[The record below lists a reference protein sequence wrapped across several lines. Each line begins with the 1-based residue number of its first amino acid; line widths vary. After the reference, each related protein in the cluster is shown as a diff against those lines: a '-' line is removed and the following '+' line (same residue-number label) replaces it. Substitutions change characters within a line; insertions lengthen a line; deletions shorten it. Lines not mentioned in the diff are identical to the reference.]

1 MNELGLRK
9 SISWNR
15 QPLVRPLIALIAGF
29 FIAEFI
35 KPDVEIV
42 LFLFVASIAF
52 LLVHLRSRLNRALI
66 GFVLTLGFLVLGC
79 CLQFAGCYN
88 EVTIP
93 EHKNHV
99 FLLKQLDVAVH
110 KANNGEVRTTFLA
123 ESGCF
128 LTNSTW
134 RTSINCLRITVKDI
148 QLNTPPGTIFLLHGV
163 IRKPKNDLFPG
174 SFDFETFCRRQSID
188 AVCSVSANRIR
199 ILQSSYSKKPPFVY
213 RFRNWIIQTLKDAG
227 FNQNQSSIA
236 AALLIG
242 SRAEIDPDLNRA
254 YSRAGIVHVL
264 AVSGMHVSLVFGSVL
279 WILRRLL
286 KQKPAVLIGICALW
300 CYALLAGM
308 SASVVRSAFMFTL
321 LSGSKLFVNSS
332 LSCNSLA
339 GAALIMIGIDPNYL
353 FDPGAQL
360 SFAAVWG
367 IQARSK
373 LPHFLLYNNRI
384 LKFISES
391 LWICLIA
398 QFATLPLTLSYFGTF
413 PVYFMLAN
421 LVAVPLSTALIYI
434 GFAALLLAP
443 FGFLSTPLFA
453 LMAFAID
460 WLNTFTLFVASL
472 PYSAYN
478 GGALGFGSS
487 ICIALFVYIVLLPFG
502 RFYTKFL
509 LITILRII
517 FVGLFLINTRLV
529 YPPQVFLSRCEK
541 HTHIHAS
548 YRRSARSA
556 VFGSL
561 DESSCKRVDDMKTHA
576 AQFGLDLVSSKF
588 TTGHHAG
595 LVSIF
600 IWNNR
605 IVQKQSVVL
614 LPANNILIS
623 PSISKYSW
631 LICES
636 TKSKLPNLI
645 YSRLYRRPIQRFDL
659 TKTNKI
665 W

>member
-1 MNELGLRK
+1 
-9 SISWNR
+9 
-15 QPLVRPLIALIAGF
+15 
-29 FIAEFI
+29 
-35 KPDVEIV
+35 
-42 LFLFVASIAF
+42 
-52 LLVHLRSRLNRALI
+52 
-66 GFVLTLGFLVLGC
+66 
-79 CLQFAGCYN
+79 
-88 EVTIP
+88 
-93 EHKNHV
+93 
-99 FLLKQLDVAVH
+99 
-110 KANNGEVRTTFLA
+110 
-123 ESGCF
+123 
-128 LTNSTW
+128 
-134 RTSINCLRITVKDI
+134 
-148 QLNTPPGTIFLLHGV
+148 
-163 IRKPKNDLFPG
+163 
-174 SFDFETFCRRQSID
+174 
-188 AVCSVSANRIR
+188 
-199 ILQSSYSKKPPFVY
+199 
-213 RFRNWIIQTLKDAG
+213 
-227 FNQNQSSIA
+227 
-236 AALLIG
+236 
-242 SRAEIDPDLNRA
+242 
-254 YSRAGIVHVL
+254 
-264 AVSGMHVSLVFGSVL
+264 
-279 WILRRLL
+279 
-286 KQKPAVLIGICALW
+286 
-300 CYALLAGM
+300 
-308 SASVVRSAFMFTL
+308 MFTL

-332 LSCNSLA
+332 LSSNSLA

-373 LPHFLLYNNRI
+373 LPHYLLFNNRI

-443 FGFLSTPLFA
+443 FGFLSAPLFA

-472 PYSAYN
+472 PYSAYD
-478 GGALGFGSS
+478 GGDLGFSSS
-487 ICIALFVYIVLLPFG
+487 ICIAIFVYIVLLPFG

-509 LITILRII
+509 LLTILRII
-517 FVGLFLINTRLV
+517 FVGFLLVNSHMV

-561 DESSCKRVDDMKTHA
+561 GESSCKREDDMKTHA
-576 AQFGLDLVSSKF
+576 VQCGLDLLSSKF
-588 TTGHHAG
+588 TFGHHAG

-600 IWNNR
+600 IWNDQ
-605 IVQKQSVVL
+605 IVQKHTLVL
-614 LPANNILIS
+614 LPANKILIS

-636 TKSKLPNLI
+636 SNSKSPNVI
-645 YSRLYRRPIQRFDL
+645 YSRLYKSTIQP
-659 TKTNKI
+659 
-665 W
+665 

>member
-1 MNELGLRK
+1 
-9 SISWNR
+9 
-15 QPLVRPLIALIAGF
+15 
-29 FIAEFI
+29 
-35 KPDVEIV
+35 
-42 LFLFVASIAF
+42 
-52 LLVHLRSRLNRALI
+52 
-66 GFVLTLGFLVLGC
+66 
-79 CLQFAGCYN
+79 
-88 EVTIP
+88 
-93 EHKNHV
+93 
-99 FLLKQLDVAVH
+99 
-110 KANNGEVRTTFLA
+110 
-123 ESGCF
+123 
-128 LTNSTW
+128 
-134 RTSINCLRITVKDI
+134 
-148 QLNTPPGTIFLLHGV
+148 
-163 IRKPKNDLFPG
+163 
-174 SFDFETFCRRQSID
+174 
-188 AVCSVSANRIR
+188 
-199 ILQSSYSKKPPFVY
+199 
-213 RFRNWIIQTLKDAG
+213 LKDAG

-286 KQKPAVLIGICALW
+286 KQKSAVLIGICALW

-332 LSCNSLA
+332 LSSNSLA

-367 IQARSK
+367 IQARYK
-373 LPHFLLYNNRI
+373 LTNFLLFNNLI
-384 LKFISES
+384 LKFVSES

-421 LVAVPLSTALIYI
+421 LVAVPLSTALIYM

-443 FGFLSTPLFA
+443 LGILSVPLFA

-472 PYSAYN
+472 PYSAYD
-478 GGALGFGSS
+478 GGTLGFGSS

-509 LITILRII
+509 LLTILRII
-517 FVGLFLINTRLV
+517 FVGLFLVNTRLV

-548 YRRSARSA
+548 FGRSARSA

-588 TTGHHAG
+588 TSGHHAG

-614 LPANNILIS
+614 LPANNILIR

-631 LICES
+631 LVCES
-636 TKSKLPNLI
+636 AKSKLPNLI
-645 YSRLYRRPIQRFDL
+645 YSRLYKRPIQRFDF
-659 TKTNKI
+659 TKTIKI

>member
-1 MNELGLRK
+1 
-9 SISWNR
+9 
-15 QPLVRPLIALIAGF
+15 
-29 FIAEFI
+29 
-35 KPDVEIV
+35 
-42 LFLFVASIAF
+42 
-52 LLVHLRSRLNRALI
+52 
-66 GFVLTLGFLVLGC
+66 
-79 CLQFAGCYN
+79 
-88 EVTIP
+88 
-93 EHKNHV
+93 
-99 FLLKQLDVAVH
+99 
-110 KANNGEVRTTFLA
+110 
-123 ESGCF
+123 
-128 LTNSTW
+128 
-134 RTSINCLRITVKDI
+134 
-148 QLNTPPGTIFLLHGV
+148 
-163 IRKPKNDLFPG
+163 
-174 SFDFETFCRRQSID
+174 
-188 AVCSVSANRIR
+188 
-199 ILQSSYSKKPPFVY
+199 
-213 RFRNWIIQTLKDAG
+213 LKDAG

-286 KQKPAVLIGICALW
+286 KQKSAVLIGICALW

-332 LSCNSLA
+332 LSSNSLA

-367 IQARSK
+367 IQARYK
-373 LPHFLLYNNRI
+373 LTNFLLFNNLI
-384 LKFISES
+384 LKFVSES

-421 LVAVPLSTALIYI
+421 LVAVPLSTALIYM

-443 FGFLSTPLFA
+443 LGILSVPLFA

-472 PYSAYN
+472 PYSAYD
-478 GGALGFGSS
+478 GGTLGFGSS

-509 LITILRII
+509 LLTILRII
-517 FVGLFLINTRLV
+517 FVGLFLVNTRLV

-548 YRRSARSA
+548 FGRSVRSA
-556 VFGSL
+556 VFGPL
-561 DESSCKRVDDMKTHA
+561 DEPSCKRVDDMKTHA

-588 TTGHHAG
+588 TSGHHAG

-614 LPANNILIS
+614 LPANNILIR

-631 LICES
+631 LVCES
-636 TKSKLPNLI
+636 AKSKLPNLI
-645 YSRLYRRPIQRFDL
+645 YSRLYKRPIQRFDF
-659 TKTNKI
+659 TKTIKI